1 MFQYIHAS
9 VTVTSKLH
17 GIIMILFLHLIIAMD
32 YFVWQDTENLVTL
45 PKVNPKM
52 ITNKIRVGK
61 TLAINIPTK
70 VLVAQGVGLN
80 DLNQET
86 LVPR

>member
-1 MFQYIHAS
+1 
-9 VTVTSKLH
+9 
-17 GIIMILFLHLIIAMD
+17 
-32 YFVWQDTENLVTL
+32 
-45 PKVNPKM
+45 M
-52 ITNKIRVGK
+52 ITNKIRVGQ
-61 TLAINIPTK
+61 TLAKNIPTK